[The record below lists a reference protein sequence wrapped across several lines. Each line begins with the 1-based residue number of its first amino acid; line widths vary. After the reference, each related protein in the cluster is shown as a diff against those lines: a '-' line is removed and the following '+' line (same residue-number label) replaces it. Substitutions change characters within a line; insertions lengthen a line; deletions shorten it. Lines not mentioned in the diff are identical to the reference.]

1 MVHERRVKATISKSI
16 PILLGS
22 LEAEAKAL
30 EESAFFAWDVGVR
43 GVIFECDSRIV
54 VNTVNDLCEPPTAI
68 GNIIEGIRQKLQDF
82 HRTKFSHIC

>member
-1 MVHERRVKATISKSI
+1 MVHEGRVKATISKSI

-54 VNTVNDLCEPPTAI
+54 VNTVNDLCKPLTAI
-68 GNIIEGIRQKLQDF
+68 GNIIEGIRQK
-82 HRTKFSHIC
+82 